1 MENRQRLREFRAWIG
16 ERLRGQDTVLDSFCA
31 HLLRSEQNLTAAG
44 LPRGGFLCVGPTGV
58 GKTELCVLFAD
69 YFFGSSKF
77 GRFDMAEY
85 KELSDV
91 AVFRDR
97 VVQSWQTG
105 RRVFL
110 FDEIEKGHLG
120 SLDLLLALL
129 SAARMTDSE
138 NTTADFGD
146 CYIVMT
152 SNLGAVQAMEMQTR
166 NRVAFERTI
175 RYHVESAIK
184 KPEIIARIDLVGAI
198 LVFDRLGRSEQEK
211 VAKVGLTKQLARFK
225 SLGHDLDVSDD
236 ALRWLVANGINEKY
250 GARPLLAL
258 MNRELEG
265 ALGRVLLAAA
275 EATKITGQFVPAA
288 GNSGITL
295 ERRG

>member
-1 MENRQRLREFRAWIG
+1 
-16 ERLRGQDTVLDSFCA
+16 
-31 HLLRSEQNLTAAG
+31 
-44 LPRGGFLCVGPTGV
+44 
-58 GKTELCVLFAD
+58 
-69 YFFGSSKF
+69 
-77 GRFDMAEY
+77 MAEY